1 MKRHLQCAEQQVLRS
16 NLTNTASATQKEL
29 HALSSSHMKPHLHCA
44 EQQLP
49 WSNLTNTAPAT
60 QKELHALSSSHMKPH
75 LHCAEQQLPAA
86 MIQPH
91 QTLRLPRKMTLQ
103 NFWENLWKQNKNVI
117 YNAGMIWAWS
127 EHDPRM
133 KPSVRNPPRNRGY
146 FSSSART
153 FSIEKY
159 NVSRPGFHSKIHPS
173 AALPRKVTLQ
183 LHQGPRLPNEN
194 WHYSTWLYF
203 IDLLDLTLL
212 DSSLL
217 YLLDVTLLYLTLLY
231 LTYLLDLTLL
241 YLTWLYLTLP
251 FLTLLD
257 LTLLYL
263 TLLHLTLLYLT
274 LLYLILLDSTP
285 LDSTLL
291 DFNFTEMLF
300 VYRKFLS

>member
-29 HALSSSHMKPHLHCA
+29 HALSSSRMKPHLHCA
-44 EQQLP
+44 EQQVLR
-49 WSNLTNTAPAT
+49 SNLTNTAPAT

-117 YNAGMIWAWS
+117 YNAGTIWAWS

-183 LHQGPRLPNEN
+183 LHQGPRLPK
-194 WHYSTWLYF
+194 WKLTLLHLTLLHWPTWLDSTWLYSTLPTWR
-203 IDLLDLTLL
+203 DSTLLDSTLLDLLTWLDSTLLDLTLL
-212 DSSLL
+212 DS
-217 YLLDVTLLYLTLLY
+217 TLP
-231 LTYLLDLTLL
+231 DS
-241 YLTWLYLTLP
+241 TWLDST
-251 FLTLLD
+251 
-257 LTLLYL
+257 
-263 TLLHLTLLYLT
+263 
-274 LLYLILLDSTP
+274 LLDSTP

-291 DFNFTEMLF
+291 DSTLLDSTGLYPAWLYFTWL
-300 VYRKFLS
+300 